1 MDVLQNM
8 LLIAL
13 LVAISAFFSVSEISV
28 AASRKARLSVLADEG
43 NGAAARVLALQ
54 AQPGPF
60 FTLVQIGLNAVAIMG
75 GIVGEG
81 AFSPWLTGVLAPLVP
96 APHLETAAFV
106 SSFTLV
112 TSLFIL
118 FADLMPKR
126 LGMASPERMAMAVA
140 GPMGFLIRWLRPLL
154 WLYNEAANLM
164 FRVLGLPTA
173 RNETVT
179 PDEIIA
185 MVEAGALTGGFAEQE
200 HALIENVFGLDTR
213 SAPSAMTTRES
224 VVFFTLQESE
234 ESIRQKITTRPFNRF
249 PVCDGAIDTVVGY
262 VDAKDLLNRVLA
274 GQSLSMKADAPINPL
289 LALPDTLTLG
299 EVLERFREA
308 REDIAVIIN
317 EYALVVGV
325 ITLNDIIRALVG
337 DDVEQVEEEQILRRD
352 ERSWLVDGAT
362 TASDVMRVLE
372 IEDDDGSGSE
382 HYETIAGFMMYHLRK
397 IPRRTD
403 RVEFGGYRFEV
414 MDVDNHRIDQL
425 LVTRLDAPDGE
436 ISAKG

>member
-1 MDVLQNM
+1 MLENL
-8 LLIAL
+8 LLIGV
-13 LVAISAFFSVSEISV
+13 LVAISAFFAVSEISI
-28 AASRKARLSVLADEG
+28 AASRPVRLSVLAEEG
-43 NGAAARVLALQ
+43 HAAAARVLALQ

-81 AFSPWLTGVLAPLVP
+81 VFSPWLTAVLAPLLSETY
-96 APHLETAAFV
+96 LETVAFAL
-106 SSFTLV
+106 SFTGV

-126 LGMASPERMAMAVA
+126 LGMASPERLAMAVS
-140 GPMGFLIRWLRPLL
+140 GPMSLLIRWLRPLL
-154 WLYNEAANLM
+154 WFYNSTADLL
-164 FRVLGLPTA
+164 FRLLGVPTT

-185 MVEAGALTGGFAEQE
+185 VVQAGADAGVLAEQE
-200 HALIENVFGLDTR
+200 HALIENVFGLDAR
-213 SAPSAMTTRES
+213 SAPSAMTTRDS

-234 ESIRQKITTRPFNRF
+234 ESIRQKITSRPFNRF
-249 PVCDGAIDTVVGY
+249 PVCDGDIDHVVGY

-289 LALPDTLTLG
+289 LALPDTLTLA
-299 EVLERFREA
+299 EVLERLREA
-308 REDIAVIIN
+308 REDFAVIIN

-337 DDVEQVEEEQILRRD
+337 DDVDQVQEEQILRRD
-352 ERSWLVDGAT
+352 EHSWLVDGAT
-362 TASDVMRVLE
+362 AASDVMRVLD
-372 IEDDDGSGSE
+372 IDDEDGSE

-403 RVEFGGYRFEV
+403 RVDFAGYRFEV
-414 MDVDNHRIDQL
+414 LDVDNHRIDQL
-425 LVTRLDAPDGE
+425 LVSRLGADGE

>member
-1 MDVLQNM
+1 MDLLENL
-8 LLIAL
+8 LLIGL
-13 LVAISAFFSVSEISV
+13 LVAISAFFAVSEISI
-28 AASRKARLSVLADEG
+28 AASRPVRLSVLAEEG
-43 NGAAARVLALQ
+43 HAAAARVLALQ

-81 AFSPWLTGVLAPLVP
+81 VFSPWLTTVLAPFLSGEY
-96 APHLETAAFV
+96 LETVAFAL
-106 SSFTLV
+106 SFTGV

-126 LGMASPERMAMAVA
+126 LGMASPERLAMAVS
-140 GPMGFLIRWLRPLL
+140 GPMSLLIRWLRPLL
-154 WLYNEAANLM
+154 WFYNSAADLL
-164 FRVLGLPTA
+164 FRLLGVPTT

-185 MVEAGALTGGFAEQE
+185 VVQAGADAGVLAEQE
-200 HALIENVFGLDTR
+200 HALIENVFGLDAR
-213 SAPSAMTTRES
+213 SAPSAMTTRDS

-234 ESIRQKITTRPFNRF
+234 ESIRQKITSRPFNRF
-249 PVCDGAIDTVVGY
+249 PVCDGDIDHVVGY

-289 LALPDTLTLG
+289 LALPDTLTLA
-299 EVLERFREA
+299 EVLERLREA
-308 REDIAVIIN
+308 REDFAVVIN

-337 DDVEQVEEEQILRRD
+337 DDVDQVQEEQILRRD
-352 ERSWLVDGAT
+352 ENSWLVDGAT
-362 TASDVMRVLE
+362 AASDVMRVLD
-372 IEDDDGSGSE
+372 IDDEDGSE

-403 RVEFGGYRFEV
+403 RVDFAGYRFEV
-414 MDVDNHRIDQL
+414 LDVDNHRIDQL
-425 LVTRLDAPDGE
+425 LVSRLGADGE

>member
-1 MDVLQNM
+1 MGIVQQILLM
-8 LLIAL
+8 LL
-13 LVAISAFFSVSEISV
+13 LVGISAFFSLSEISI

-43 NGAAARVLALQ
+43 HAAAARVLALQ

-75 GIVGEG
+75 GIVGDQ
-81 AFSPWLTGVLAPLVP
+81 AFSPWLARLLRPLVP
-96 APHLETAAFV
+96 AEQLDTLAFAL
-106 SSFTLV
+106 SFTLV

-126 LGMASPERMAMAVA
+126 LGMAAPEKLAMAVA
-140 GPMGFLIRWLRPLL
+140 APMGFLIRWLRPIL
-154 WLYNEAANLM
+154 WIYNEAANGL
-164 FRVLGLPTA
+164 FRLLGLPMV
-173 RNETVT
+173 RNDTMT

-185 MVEAGALTGGFAEQE
+185 VVQAGADAGVLAEQE
-200 HALIENVFGLDTR
+200 HALIENVFDLDFR
-213 SAPSAMTTRES
+213 SAPSAMTTRDS

-234 ESIRQKITTRPFNRF
+234 ESIRQKIASRPFNRF
-249 PVCDGAIDTVVGY
+249 PVCDGSIDTVVGY

-274 GQSLSMKADAPINPL
+274 GQSLSMKTDAPINPL
-289 LALPDTLTLG
+289 LALPDTLTLA

-308 REDIAVIIN
+308 REDFAVIIN

-325 ITLNDIIRALVG
+325 ITLNDIFRALVG
-337 DDVEQVEEEQILRRD
+337 SDVEQAQEEQIVRRD

-362 TASDVMRVLE
+362 TAADVMRVLE
-372 IEDDDGSGSE
+372 IGDDEGSE
-382 HYETIAGFMMYHLRK
+382 NYETIAGFMMYHLRK

-425 LVTRLDAPDGE
+425 LVSRLEPEGE
-436 ISAKG
+436 ISGDK

>member
-1 MDVLQNM
+1 MGIVQQILLM
-8 LLIAL
+8 LL
-13 LVAISAFFSVSEISV
+13 LVGISAFFSLSEISI

-43 NGAAARVLALQ
+43 HPAAARVLALQ

-75 GIVGEG
+75 GIVGDE
-81 AFSPWLTGVLAPLVP
+81 AFSPWLATLLRPLVP
-96 APHLETAAFV
+96 AEHLDTLAFAL
-106 SSFTLV
+106 SFTLV

-126 LGMASPERMAMAVA
+126 LGMAAPEKLAMAVA
-140 GPMGFLIRWLRPLL
+140 GPMSFLIRWLRPIL
-154 WLYNEAANLM
+154 WIYNEAANGL
-164 FRVLGLPTA
+164 FRLLGLPTV
-173 RNETVT
+173 RNDTMT

-185 MVEAGALTGGFAEQE
+185 VVQAGADAGVLAEQE
-200 HALIENVFGLDTR
+200 HALIENVFDLDFR
-213 SAPSAMTTRES
+213 SAPSAMTTRDS

-234 ESIRQKITTRPFNRF
+234 ESIRQKIASRPFNRF
-249 PVCDGAIDTVVGY
+249 PVCDGSIDTVVGY

-274 GQSLSMKADAPINPL
+274 GQSLSMKTDAPINPL
-289 LALPDTLTLG
+289 LALPDTLTLA

-308 REDIAVIIN
+308 REDFAVIIN

-325 ITLNDIIRALVG
+325 ITLNDIFRALVG
-337 DDVEQVEEEQILRRD
+337 SDVEQAQEEQIVRRD

-362 TASDVMRVLE
+362 TAADVMRVLE
-372 IEDDDGSGSE
+372 IGDGEGSE
-382 HYETIAGFMMYHLRK
+382 NYETIAGFMMYHLRK

-425 LVTRLDAPDGE
+425 LVSRLDPPDGE
-436 ISAKG
+436 ISAET

>member
-1 MDVLQNM
+1 MDLLENL
-8 LLIAL
+8 LLIGL
-13 LVAISAFFSVSEISV
+13 LVAISAFFAVSEISI
-28 AASRKARLSVLADEG
+28 AASRPVRLSVLAEEG
-43 NGAAARVLALQ
+43 HAAAARVLALQ

-81 AFSPWLTGVLAPLVP
+81 VFSPWLTTVLAPFLSGEYLDTV
-96 APHLETAAFV
+96 AFAL
-106 SSFTLV
+106 SFTGV

-126 LGMASPERMAMAVA
+126 LGMASPERLAMAVS
-140 GPMGFLIRWLRPLL
+140 GPMSLLIRWLRPLL
-154 WLYNEAANLM
+154 WFYNSAADLL
-164 FRVLGLPTA
+164 FRLLGVPTT

-185 MVEAGALTGGFAEQE
+185 VVQAGADAGVLAEQE
-200 HALIENVFGLDTR
+200 HALIENVFGLDAR
-213 SAPSAMTTRES
+213 SAPSAMTTRDS

-234 ESIRQKITTRPFNRF
+234 ESIRQKITSRPFNRF
-249 PVCDGAIDTVVGY
+249 PVCDGDIDHVVGY

-289 LALPDTLTLG
+289 LALPDTLTLA
-299 EVLERFREA
+299 EVLERLREA
-308 REDIAVIIN
+308 REDFAVVIN

-337 DDVEQVEEEQILRRD
+337 DDVDQVQEEQILRRD
-352 ERSWLVDGAT
+352 ENSWLVDGAT
-362 TASDVMRVLE
+362 AASDVMRVLD
-372 IEDDDGSGSE
+372 IDDEDGSE

-403 RVEFGGYRFEV
+403 RVDFAGYRFEV
-414 MDVDNHRIDQL
+414 LDVDNHRIDQL
-425 LVTRLDAPDGE
+425 LVSRLGGDGE

>member
-1 MDVLQNM
+1 MDLLENL
-8 LLIAL
+8 LLIGV
-13 LVAISAFFSVSEISV
+13 LVAISAFFAVSEISI
-28 AASRKARLSVLADEG
+28 AASRPVRLSVLAEEG
-43 NGAAARVLALQ
+43 HAAAARVLALQ

-81 AFSPWLTGVLAPLVP
+81 VFSPWLTAVLAPLLSETY
-96 APHLETAAFV
+96 LETVAFAL
-106 SSFTLV
+106 SFTGV

-126 LGMASPERMAMAVA
+126 LGMASPERLAMAVS
-140 GPMGFLIRWLRPLL
+140 GPMSLLIRWLRPLL
-154 WLYNEAANLM
+154 WFYNSTADLL
-164 FRVLGLPTA
+164 FRLLGVPTT

-185 MVEAGALTGGFAEQE
+185 VVQAGADAGVLAEQE
-200 HALIENVFGLDTR
+200 HALIENVFGLDAR
-213 SAPSAMTTRES
+213 SAPSAMTTRDS

-234 ESIRQKITTRPFNRF
+234 ESIRQKITSRPFNRF
-249 PVCDGAIDTVVGY
+249 PVCDGDIDHVVGY

-289 LALPDTLTLG
+289 LALPDTLTLA
-299 EVLERFREA
+299 EVLERLREA
-308 REDIAVIIN
+308 REDFAVIIN

-337 DDVEQVEEEQILRRD
+337 DDVDQVQEEQILRRD
-352 ERSWLVDGAT
+352 EHSWLVDGAT
-362 TASDVMRVLE
+362 AASDVMRVLD
-372 IEDDDGSGSE
+372 IDDEDGSE

-403 RVEFGGYRFEV
+403 RVDFAGYRFEV
-414 MDVDNHRIDQL
+414 LDVDNHRIDQL
-425 LVTRLDAPDGE
+425 LVSRLGADGE

>member
-1 MDVLQNM
+1 MDLLENL
-8 LLIAL
+8 LLIGV
-13 LVAISAFFSVSEISV
+13 LVAISAFFAVSEISI
-28 AASRKARLSVLADEG
+28 AASRPVRLSVLAEEG
-43 NGAAARVLALQ
+43 HAAAARVLALQ

-81 AFSPWLTGVLAPLVP
+81 VFSPWLTAVLAPLLSETY
-96 APHLETAAFV
+96 LETVAFAL
-106 SSFTLV
+106 SFTGV

-126 LGMASPERMAMAVA
+126 LGMASPERLAMAVS
-140 GPMGFLIRWLRPLL
+140 GPMSLLIRWLRPLL
-154 WLYNEAANLM
+154 WFYNSAADLL
-164 FRVLGLPTA
+164 FRLLGVPTT

-185 MVEAGALTGGFAEQE
+185 VVQAGADAGVLAEQE
-200 HALIENVFGLDTR
+200 HALIENVFGLDAR
-213 SAPSAMTTRES
+213 SAPSAMTTRDS

-234 ESIRQKITTRPFNRF
+234 ESIRQKITSRPFNRF
-249 PVCDGAIDTVVGY
+249 PVCDGDIDHVVGY

-289 LALPDTLTLG
+289 LALPDTLTLA
-299 EVLERFREA
+299 EVLERLREA
-308 REDIAVIIN
+308 REDFAVIIN

-337 DDVEQVEEEQILRRD
+337 DDVDQVQEEQILRRD
-352 ERSWLVDGAT
+352 EHSWLVDGAT
-362 TASDVMRVLE
+362 AASDVMRVLD
-372 IEDDDGSGSE
+372 IDDEDGSE

-403 RVEFGGYRFEV
+403 RVDFAGYRFEV
-414 MDVDNHRIDQL
+414 LDVDNHRIDQL
-425 LVTRLDAPDGE
+425 LVSRLGADGE

>member
-1 MDVLQNM
+1 MDLLENL
-8 LLIAL
+8 LLIGL
-13 LVAISAFFSVSEISV
+13 LVAISAFFAVSEISI
-28 AASRKARLSVLADEG
+28 AASRPVRLSVLAEEG
-43 NGAAARVLALQ
+43 HAAAARVLALQ

-81 AFSPWLTGVLAPLVP
+81 VFSPWLTTVLAPLLP
-96 APHLETAAFV
+96 ETYLETVSFAA
-106 SSFTLV
+106 SFTVV

-126 LGMASPERMAMAVA
+126 LGMASPERLAMAVSA
-140 GPMGFLIRWLRPLL
+140 PMSLLIRWLRPLL
-154 WLYNEAANLM
+154 WFYNSAADLL
-164 FRVLGLPTA
+164 FRALGVRTT

-185 MVEAGALTGGFAEQE
+185 VVQAGADAGVLAEQE
-200 HALIENVFGLDTR
+200 HALIENVFGLDAR
-213 SAPSAMTTRES
+213 SAPSAMTTRDS

-234 ESIRQKITTRPFNRF
+234 ESIRQKITSRPFNRF
-249 PVCDGAIDTVVGY
+249 PVCDGSIDHVVGY

-289 LALPDTLTLG
+289 LALPDSLTLA
-299 EVLERFREA
+299 EVLERLREA
-308 REDIAVIIN
+308 REDFAVVIN

-337 DDVEQVEEEQILRRD
+337 DDVDQVQEEQILRRD
-352 ERSWLVDGAT
+352 EHSWLVDGAT
-362 TASDVMRVLE
+362 AAADVMRVLD
-372 IEDDDGSGSE
+372 IDDEDGSE

-403 RVEFGGYRFEV
+403 RVDFAGYRFEV
-414 MDVDNHRIDQL
+414 LDVDNHRIDQL
-425 LVTRLDAPDGE
+425 LVSRLSADGE

>member
-1 MDVLQNM
+1 MLENL
-8 LLIAL
+8 LLIGL
-13 LVAISAFFSVSEISV
+13 LVAISAFFAVSEISI
-28 AASRKARLSVLADEG
+28 AASRPVRLTVLAEEG
-43 NGAAARVLALQ
+43 HAAAARVLALQ
-54 AQPGPF
+54 SQPGPF

-81 AFSPWLTGVLAPLVP
+81 VFSPWLTTVLAPLLSETY
-96 APHLETAAFV
+96 LETVAFAL
-106 SSFTLV
+106 SFTGV

-126 LGMASPERMAMAVA
+126 LGMASPERLAMAVS
-140 GPMGFLIRWLRPLL
+140 GPMSLLIRWLRPLL
-154 WLYNEAANLM
+154 WFYNSAADLL
-164 FRVLGLPTA
+164 FRLLGVPTT

-185 MVEAGALTGGFAEQE
+185 VVQAGADAGVLAEQE
-200 HALIENVFGLDTR
+200 HALIENVFGLDAR
-213 SAPSAMTTRES
+213 SAPSAMTTRDS

-234 ESIRQKITTRPFNRF
+234 ESIRQKITSRPFNRF
-249 PVCDGAIDTVVGY
+249 PVCDGSIDHVVGY

-289 LALPDTLTLG
+289 LALPDTLTLA
-299 EVLERFREA
+299 EVLERLREA
-308 REDIAVIIN
+308 REDFAVVIN

-337 DDVEQVEEEQILRRD
+337 DDVDQVQEEQILRRD
-352 ERSWLVDGAT
+352 ENSWLVDGAT
-362 TASDVMRVLE
+362 AASDVMRVLD
-372 IEDDDGSGSE
+372 IDDEDGSE

-403 RVEFGGYRFEV
+403 RVDFAGYRFEV
-414 MDVDNHRIDQL
+414 LDVDNHRIDQL
-425 LVTRLDAPDGE
+425 LVSRLGADGE

>member
-1 MDVLQNM
+1 MGIVQQILLM
-8 LLIAL
+8 LL
-13 LVAISAFFSVSEISV
+13 LVGISAFFSLSEISI

-43 NGAAARVLALQ
+43 HSAAERVLALQ

-75 GIVGEG
+75 GIVGDE
-81 AFSPWLTGVLAPLVP
+81 AFSPWLARLLRPLVP
-96 APHLETAAFV
+96 AEHLDTLAFAL
-106 SSFTLV
+106 SFTLV

-126 LGMASPERMAMAVA
+126 LGMAAPEKLAMAVA
-140 GPMGFLIRWLRPLL
+140 APMSFLIRWLRPIL
-154 WLYNEAANLM
+154 WIYNEAANGL
-164 FRVLGLPTA
+164 FRLLGLPTV
-173 RNETVT
+173 RNDTMT

-185 MVEAGALTGGFAEQE
+185 VVQAGADAGVLAEQE
-200 HALIENVFGLDTR
+200 HALIENVFDLDFR
-213 SAPSAMTTRES
+213 SAPSAMTTRDS

-234 ESIRQKITTRPFNRF
+234 ESIRQKIASRPFNRF
-249 PVCDGAIDTVVGY
+249 PVCDASIDTVVGY

-289 LALPDTLTLG
+289 LALPDTLTLA

-308 REDIAVIIN
+308 REDFAVIIN

-325 ITLNDIIRALVG
+325 ITLNDIFRALVG
-337 DDVEQVEEEQILRRD
+337 SDVEQAQEEQIVRRD

-362 TASDVMRVLE
+362 TAADVMRVLE
-372 IEDDDGSGSE
+372 IGDDDGSE
-382 HYETIAGFMMYHLRK
+382 NYETIAGFMMYHLRK

-425 LVTRLDAPDGE
+425 LVSRLDPDGE
-436 ISAKG
+436 ISGET

>member
-1 MDVLQNM
+1 MGIVQQILLM
-8 LLIAL
+8 LL
-13 LVAISAFFSVSEISV
+13 LVGISAFFSLSEISI

-43 NGAAARVLALQ
+43 HAAAARVLALQ

-75 GIVGEG
+75 GIVGDQ
-81 AFSPWLTGVLAPLVP
+81 AFSPWLARLLRPLVP
-96 APHLETAAFV
+96 AEQLDTLAFAL
-106 SSFTLV
+106 SFTLV

-126 LGMASPERMAMAVA
+126 LGMAAPEKLAMAVA
-140 GPMGFLIRWLRPLL
+140 APMGFLIRWLRPIL
-154 WLYNEAANLM
+154 WIYNEAANGL
-164 FRVLGLPTA
+164 FRLLGLPMV
-173 RNETVT
+173 RNDTMT

-185 MVEAGALTGGFAEQE
+185 VVQAGADAGVLAEQE
-200 HALIENVFGLDTR
+200 HALIENVFDLDFR
-213 SAPSAMTTRES
+213 SAPSAMTNRDS

-234 ESIRQKITTRPFNRF
+234 ESIRQKIASRPFNRF
-249 PVCDGAIDTVVGY
+249 PVCDGSIDTVVGY

-274 GQSLSMKADAPINPL
+274 GQSLSMKTDAPINPL
-289 LALPDTLTLG
+289 LALPDTLTLA

-308 REDIAVIIN
+308 REDFAVIIN

-325 ITLNDIIRALVG
+325 ITLNDIFRALVG
-337 DDVEQVEEEQILRRD
+337 SDVEQAQEEQIVRRD

-362 TASDVMRVLE
+362 TAADVMRVLE
-372 IEDDDGSGSE
+372 IGDDEGSE
-382 HYETIAGFMMYHLRK
+382 NYETIAGFMMYHLRK

-425 LVTRLDAPDGE
+425 LVSRLEPEGE
-436 ISAKG
+436 ISGDK

>member
-1 MDVLQNM
+1 MDLLENL
-8 LLIAL
+8 LLIGL
-13 LVAISAFFSVSEISV
+13 LVAISAFFAVSEISI
-28 AASRKARLSVLADEG
+28 AASRPVRLSVLAEEG
-43 NGAAARVLALQ
+43 HAAAARVLALQ

-81 AFSPWLTGVLAPLVP
+81 VFSPWLTTVLAPFLSGEYLDTV
-96 APHLETAAFV
+96 AFAL
-106 SSFTLV
+106 SFTGV

-126 LGMASPERMAMAVA
+126 LGMASPERLAMAVS
-140 GPMGFLIRWLRPLL
+140 GPMSLLIRWLRPLL
-154 WLYNEAANLM
+154 WFYNSAADLL
-164 FRVLGLPTA
+164 FRLLGVPTT

-185 MVEAGALTGGFAEQE
+185 VVQAGADAGVLAEQE
-200 HALIENVFGLDTR
+200 HALIENVFGLDAR
-213 SAPSAMTTRES
+213 SAPSAMTTRDS

-234 ESIRQKITTRPFNRF
+234 ESIRQKITSRPFNRF
-249 PVCDGAIDTVVGY
+249 PVCDGDIDHVVGY

-289 LALPDTLTLG
+289 LALPDTLTLA
-299 EVLERFREA
+299 EVLERLREA
-308 REDIAVIIN
+308 REDFAVVIN

-337 DDVEQVEEEQILRRD
+337 DDVDQVQEEQILRRD
-352 ERSWLVDGAT
+352 ENSWLVDGAT
-362 TASDVMRVLE
+362 AASDVMRVLD
-372 IEDDDGSGSE
+372 IDDEDGSE

-403 RVEFGGYRFEV
+403 RVDFAGHRFEV
-414 MDVDNHRIDQL
+414 LDVDNHRIDQL
-425 LVTRLDAPDGE
+425 LVSRLGGDGE

>member
-1 MDVLQNM
+1 MDLLENL
-8 LLIAL
+8 LLIGV
-13 LVAISAFFSVSEISV
+13 LVAISAFFAVSEISI
-28 AASRKARLSVLADEG
+28 AASRPVRLSVLAEEG
-43 NGAAARVLALQ
+43 HAAAARVLALQ

-81 AFSPWLTGVLAPLVP
+81 VFSPWLTTALTPLLP
-96 APHLETAAFV
+96 DTYLETVAFAL
-106 SSFTLV
+106 SFTGV

-126 LGMASPERMAMAVA
+126 LGMASPERLAMTVS
-140 GPMGFLIRWLRPLL
+140 GPMSLLIRWLRPLL
-154 WLYNEAANLM
+154 WFYNSAADLL
-164 FRVLGLPTA
+164 FRLLGVPTT

-185 MVEAGALTGGFAEQE
+185 VVQAGADAGVLAEQE
-200 HALIENVFGLDTR
+200 HALIENVFGLDAR
-213 SAPSAMTTRES
+213 SAPSAMTTRDS

-234 ESIRQKITTRPFNRF
+234 ESIRQKITSRPFNRF
-249 PVCDGAIDTVVGY
+249 PVCDGDIDHVVGY

-289 LALPDTLTLG
+289 LALPDTLTLA
-299 EVLERFREA
+299 EVLERLREA
-308 REDIAVIIN
+308 REDFAVVIN

-337 DDVEQVEEEQILRRD
+337 DDVDQVQEEQILRRD
-352 ERSWLVDGAT
+352 EHSWLVDGAT
-362 TASDVMRVLE
+362 AASDVMRVLD
-372 IEDDDGSGSE
+372 IDDEDGSE

-403 RVEFGGYRFEV
+403 RVDFAGYRFEV
-414 MDVDNHRIDQL
+414 LDVDNHRIDQL
-425 LVTRLDAPDGE
+425 LVSRLGADGE
-436 ISAKG
+436 ISAKE

>member
-1 MDVLQNM
+1 MLENL
-8 LLIAL
+8 LLIGV
-13 LVAISAFFSVSEISV
+13 LVAISAFFAVSEISI
-28 AASRKARLSVLADEG
+28 AASRPVRLSVLAEEG
-43 NGAAARVLALQ
+43 HAAAARVLALQ

-81 AFSPWLTGVLAPLVP
+81 VFSPWLTTALTPLLP
-96 APHLETAAFV
+96 DTYLETVAFAL
-106 SSFTLV
+106 SFTGV

-126 LGMASPERMAMAVA
+126 LGMASPERLAMTVS
-140 GPMGFLIRWLRPLL
+140 GPMSLLIRWLRPLL
-154 WLYNEAANLM
+154 WFYNSAADLL
-164 FRVLGLPTA
+164 FRLLGVPTT

-185 MVEAGALTGGFAEQE
+185 VVQAGADAGVLAEQE
-200 HALIENVFGLDTR
+200 HALIENVFGLDAR
-213 SAPSAMTTRES
+213 SAPSAMTTRDS

-234 ESIRQKITTRPFNRF
+234 ESIRQKITSRPFNRF
-249 PVCDGAIDTVVGY
+249 PVCDGDIDHVVGY

-289 LALPDTLTLG
+289 LALPDTLTLA
-299 EVLERFREA
+299 EVLERLREA
-308 REDIAVIIN
+308 REDFAVVIN

-337 DDVEQVEEEQILRRD
+337 DDVDQVQEEQILRRD
-352 ERSWLVDGAT
+352 EHSWLVDGAT
-362 TASDVMRVLE
+362 AASDVMRVLD
-372 IEDDDGSGSE
+372 IDDEDGSE

-403 RVEFGGYRFEV
+403 RVDFAGYRFEV
-414 MDVDNHRIDQL
+414 LDVDNHRIDQL
-425 LVTRLDAPDGE
+425 LVSRLGADGE
-436 ISAKG
+436 ISAKE

>member
-1 MDVLQNM
+1 MDFVENM

-43 NGAAARVLALQ
+43 NGAAVRVLALQ

-81 AFSPWLTGVLAPLVP
+81 AFSPWLAGVLQPLLP
-96 APHLETAAFV
+96 ARHLDTAAFV
-106 SSFTLV
+106 LSFTLV

-126 LGMASPERMAMAVA
+126 LGMAAPERMAMAVA

-154 WLYNEAANLM
+154 WLYNETANLL
-164 FRVLGLPTA
+164 FRLLGLPTA
-173 RNETVT
+173 RNDTVT

-308 REDIAVIIN
+308 REDFAVIIN

-362 TASDVMRVLE
+362 TAADVMRVLE
-372 IEDDDGSGSE
+372 IDDGSGNE

-425 LVTRLDAPDGE
+425 LVSRLDAPDGE

>member
-1 MDVLQNM
+1 MDLLENL
-8 LLIAL
+8 LLIGL
-13 LVAISAFFSVSEISV
+13 LVAISAFFALSEISI
-28 AASRKARLSVLADEG
+28 AASRQVRLSVLAEEG
-43 NGAAARVLALQ
+43 QAAAARVLALR

-81 AFSPWLTGVLAPLVP
+81 VFSPWLTTVLAPMLP
-96 APHLETAAFV
+96 EAYLETVAFAA
-106 SSFTLV
+106 SFTVV

-126 LGMASPERMAMAVA
+126 LGMASPERMAMAVS
-140 GPMGFLIRWLRPLL
+140 GPMSLLIRWLRPLL
-154 WLYNEAANLM
+154 WFYNSAAELL
-164 FRVLGLPTA
+164 FRVLGVPTT

-185 MVEAGALTGGFAEQE
+185 VVQAGAAAGVLAEQE
-200 HALIENVFGLDTR
+200 HALIENVFGLDAR
-213 SAPSAMTTRES
+213 SAPSTMTTRDS

-234 ESIRQKITTRPFNRF
+234 ESIRQKITSRPFNRF
-249 PVCDGAIDTVVGY
+249 PVCDGDIDHVVGY

-289 LALPDTLTLG
+289 LALPDTLTLA
-299 EVLERFREA
+299 EVLERLREA
-308 REDIAVIIN
+308 REDFAVIIN

-337 DDVEQVEEEQILRRD
+337 DDVDQVQEEQILRRD
-352 ERSWLVDGAT
+352 ENSWLVDGAT
-362 TASDVMRVLE
+362 AASDVMRVLD
-372 IEDDDGSGSE
+372 IDDGDGGE

-403 RVEFGGYRFEV
+403 RVDFAGYRFEV
-414 MDVDNHRIDQL
+414 LDVDNHRIDQL
-425 LVTRLDAPDGE
+425 LVSRRPADGE
-436 ISAKG
+436 ISDKG

>member
-1 MDVLQNM
+1 MLENL
-8 LLIAL
+8 LLIGV
-13 LVAISAFFSVSEISV
+13 LVAISAFFAVSEISI
-28 AASRKARLSVLADEG
+28 AASRPVRLSVLAEEG
-43 NGAAARVLALQ
+43 HAAAARVLALQ

-81 AFSPWLTGVLAPLVP
+81 VFSPWLTAVLAPLLSETY
-96 APHLETAAFV
+96 LETVAFAL
-106 SSFTLV
+106 SFTGV

-126 LGMASPERMAMAVA
+126 LGMASPERLAMAVS
-140 GPMGFLIRWLRPLL
+140 GPMSLLIRWLRPLL
-154 WLYNEAANLM
+154 WFYNSAADLL
-164 FRVLGLPTA
+164 FRLLGVPTT

-185 MVEAGALTGGFAEQE
+185 VVQAGADAGVLAEQE
-200 HALIENVFGLDTR
+200 HALIENVFGLDAR
-213 SAPSAMTTRES
+213 SAPSAMTTRDS

-234 ESIRQKITTRPFNRF
+234 ESIRQKITSRPFNRF
-249 PVCDGAIDTVVGY
+249 PVCDGDIDHVVGY

-289 LALPDTLTLG
+289 LALPDTLTLA
-299 EVLERFREA
+299 EVLERLREA
-308 REDIAVIIN
+308 REDFAVIIN

-337 DDVEQVEEEQILRRD
+337 DDVDQVQEEQILRRD
-352 ERSWLVDGAT
+352 EHSWLVDGAT
-362 TASDVMRVLE
+362 AASDVMRVLD
-372 IEDDDGSGSE
+372 IDDEDGSE

-403 RVEFGGYRFEV
+403 RVDFAGYRFEV
-414 MDVDNHRIDQL
+414 LDVDNHRIDQL
-425 LVTRLDAPDGE
+425 LVSRLGADGE

>member
-1 MDVLQNM
+1 MDFFQNM

-28 AASRKARLSVLADEG
+28 AASRKARLAVLADEG
-43 NGAAARVLALQ
+43 DAAAVRVLALQ

-81 AFSPWLTGVLAPLVP
+81 AFSPWLTGVLQPLLP
-96 APHLETAAFV
+96 ARHLDTVAFV
-106 SSFTLV
+106 LSFTLV

-126 LGMASPERMAMAVA
+126 LGMAAPERMAMAVA

-164 FRVLGLPTA
+164 FRLLGLPTA

-262 VDAKDLLNRVLA
+262 VDA
-274 GQSLSMKADAPINPL
+274 
-289 LALPDTLTLG
+289 
-299 EVLERFREA
+299 
-308 REDIAVIIN
+308 
-317 EYALVVGV
+317 
-325 ITLNDIIRALVG
+325 
-337 DDVEQVEEEQILRRD
+337 
-352 ERSWLVDGAT
+352 
-362 TASDVMRVLE
+362 
-372 IEDDDGSGSE
+372 
-382 HYETIAGFMMYHLRK
+382 
-397 IPRRTD
+397 
-403 RVEFGGYRFEV
+403 
-414 MDVDNHRIDQL
+414 
-425 LVTRLDAPDGE
+425 
-436 ISAKG
+436 